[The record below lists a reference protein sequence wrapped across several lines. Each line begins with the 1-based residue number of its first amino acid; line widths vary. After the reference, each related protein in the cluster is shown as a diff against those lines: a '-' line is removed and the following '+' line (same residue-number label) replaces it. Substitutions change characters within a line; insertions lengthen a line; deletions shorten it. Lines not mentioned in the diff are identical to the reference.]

1 MVIKLE
7 KKLNLFVPDAVSN
20 FEDFKESFEY
30 EVESIALKD
39 VNTDAARE
47 RILAKRPDLSES
59 LSSFMPSEEELAA
72 KGEEMKDIEIIGINS
87 KGSKINKTISLNRL
101 LSYDKDN
108 TFDNVHLVNGKN
120 WRLSI
125 STITYDKDSK
135 TVIFE

>member
-1 MVIKLE
+1 MVIKLD

-30 EVESIALKD
+30 EVESISLKD
-39 VNTDAARE
+39 VNTDEVRN
-47 RILAKRPDLSES
+47 RILAKRPDLSENI
-59 LSSFMPSEEELAA
+59 SSFMPSSEELAA

>member
-7 KKLNLFVPDAVSN
+7 KRLNLFVPDAVSN

-39 VNTDAARE
+39 VNTDEVRN
-47 RILAKRPDLSES
+47 RILAKRPDLSENI
-59 LSSFMPSEEELAA
+59 SSFMPSSEELAA

-101 LSYDKDN
+101 LSFDKEN

-125 STITYDKDSK
+125 STITFDKDSK